1 MHKQNFYGAG
11 KNPGHATCPKHFII
25 PLLAAAFIMAGMG
38 NASASTRAV
47 RDGAS
52 GFTAGSFAAG
62 FTLFGSPLD
71 LESCAMIRGGDVRMV
86 VNAERNMITVN
97 VIDNEYEA
105 RLGRIPPKKVFQID
119 VHNRVVDTIKAP
131 YMPTASAKKQLGD
144 TSGFTSKPEAF
155 PEGNWRITDV
165 QKRADKYGPYMIKTN
180 ATGMVD
186 VYVPGVE
193 EGRLNYI
200 GRYPD
205 TGYAIHSNTVPF
217 EYSKSYGCLI
227 VKQAD
232 AEMLASI
239 LAEDKSEN
247 PKAVQ
252 TIRVGTSLNLR

>member
-1 MHKQNFYGAG
+1 MHKQTLYGAG
-11 KNPGHATCPKHFII
+11 TILRQATCPKHFII
-25 PLLAAAFIMAGMG
+25 PLLVAAFIMAGMG
-38 NASASTRAV
+38 NASASTWAV

-52 GFTAGSFAAG
+52 GFASGNFTAGFV
-62 FTLFGSPLD
+62 LFGTPLD

-86 VNAERNMITVN
+86 VNPERNKITVN

-105 RLGRIPPKKVFQID
+105 RLGRIPPKQVFQID
-119 VHNRVVDTIKAP
+119 VHNRIVDTIKAP

-144 TSGFTSKPEAF
+144 TSGFTSRPETF
-155 PEGNWRITDV
+155 PEGNWLITNV
-165 QKRADKYGPYMIKTN
+165 QERTDKYGPYMIKTN
-180 ATGMVD
+180 AKGMVD

-217 EYSKSYGCLI
+217 EYSKSYGCFI
-227 VKQAD
+227 VRQAD
-232 AEMLASI
+232 AEKLASI
-239 LAEDKSEN
+239 LEADRSEN

-252 TIRVGTSLNLR
+252 TIRVGSSMNLR